1 MAISESEARALY
13 DSGAPVAHVAKA
25 LGMSVDAFRRWRQK
39 QGWPMRPSPIVRK
52 RPATTPAPK
61 VRAARKRKSTKS
73 PKSPTP
79 PPAITAE
86 GLAPDNADDPPVH
99 LPDMRRRV
107 GDRTQSELA
116 KVHRLLSSGTTE
128 DVERNARILA
138 SLVKTL
144 AELRRLEAL
153 DPLAGAP
160 THAAEGQDEERPPRD
175 LATLRDELARALER
189 LSGDPAGP
197 GAGE

>member
-1 MAISESEARALY
+1 MALSESEARALY
-13 DSGAPVAHVAKA
+13 DSGAPVTHVAKA
-25 LGMSVDAFRRWRQK
+25 LDMSVDAFRRWRQK
-39 QGWPMRPSPIVRK
+39 QGWPMRSSPIVRK
-52 RPATTPAPK
+52 RPAITPAPK

-73 PKSPTP
+73 PRSPTP

-86 GLAPDNADDPPVH
+86 GPAPVIAKDPPVH
-99 LPDMRRRV
+99 LPDMRRGV
-107 GDRTQSELA
+107 GDRIQSELA
-116 KVHRLLSSGTTE
+116 KVHRLLSSGATE

-153 DPLAGAP
+153 DPLAIAN
-160 THAAEGQDEERPPRD
+160 THAAGGQDEERPPRD